1 MRLSDAKV
9 LVTGGG
15 SGIGLATAR
24 ALKAQGAQVAISGR
38 RADVLARAA
47 TEIGATPVTADVT
60 DEASVVR
67 LIETV
72 ARELGGYNVL
82 VNNAGI
88 GSSAPLLSVTAA
100 DMRRVWETNVL
111 GATLVA
117 RESARYFVPRR
128 SGAIVNVASTSGQ
141 RAGANSSAYASTKYA
156 LSGLTEVWRAE
167 LRKSDIRV
175 MQVNPSEVMTP
186 FFESNGYG
194 ARPDDPR
201 KLHAEDIATVIVG
214 MLQLA
219 DRAFV
224 TSATVWATNPES

>member
-1 MRLSDAKV
+1 MKLNDAKV

-24 ALKAQGAQVAISGR
+24 ALKARGAQVAISGR
-38 RADVLARAA
+38 RADVLGKAA
-47 TEIGATPVTADVT
+47 KEIGAIPVTADVT
-60 DEASVVR
+60 DEASVAR

-72 ARELGGYNVL
+72 VRELGGYNVL

-117 RESARYFVPRR
+117 RESARYFVPRNA
-128 SGAIVNVASTSGQ
+128 GAIVNVASTSGQ

-156 LSGLTEVWRAE
+156 LSGLTEVWRTE

-194 ARPDDPR
+194 ARPTSPR
-201 KLHAEDIATVIVG
+201 KLQPEDIAHVIVG
-214 MLQLA
+214 MLEL
-219 DRAFV
+219 DNRAFV
-224 TSATVWATNPES
+224 TSATVWATNPDS

>member
-24 ALKAQGAQVAISGR
+24 ALKARGAAVAISGR

-47 TEIGATPVTADVT
+47 KEIGATPVTANVT
-60 DEASVVR
+60 DEGSVAH

-82 VNNAGI
+82 INNAGI

-117 RESARYFVPRR
+117 RETARYFVPRKAG
-128 SGAIVNVASTSGQ
+128 SIVNVVSTSGQ
-141 RAGANSSAYASTKYA
+141 RAGANSSAYASTKFA
-156 LSGLTEVWRAE
+156 LSGLTEVWRTE

-175 MQVNPSEVMTP
+175 MQVNPSEVQTP

-194 ARPDDPR
+194 ARPDSPR
-201 KLHAEDIATVIVG
+201 KLRAEDIAHVIVG
-214 MLQLA
+214 MLELD